1 MRKTT
6 MRVRLSTVLLL
17 GAILTT
23 GSLAA
28 QTAAPQTAAPQR
40 QGSTDIAFTWDGMH
54 SDIVGGGSFWMQGAG
69 LQLHERFWRGLGV
82 VADIAGT
89 RTANIHSTGVGLN
102 LITVT
107 FGPRYT
113 WSRRRVSLYGQGLV
127 GEAFGFDGLF
137 PSSHGANSS
146 DDSLAALAGGG
157 VNVAVSPRLAVRLL
171 EADWLRTQLPNS
183 SGNAQNNCRLDAGV
197 VFRFR

>member
-1 MRKTT
+1 

-17 GAILTT
+17 GAMTITA

-28 QTAAPQTAAPQR
+28 QTPRPQSRTGLAL
-40 QGSTDIAFTWDGMH
+40 TWDGMR
-54 SDIVGGGSFWMQGAG
+54 SNIAGGGSFWMQGAG
-69 LQLHERFWRGLGV
+69 LQLHERIWRGLGA

-89 RTANIHSTGVGLN
+89 HTGNIGSTGVGLD
-102 LITVT
+102 LLTVT

-113 WSRRRVSLYGQGLV
+113 WSRGKVSLYGQGLV
-127 GEAFGFDGLF
+127 GQAFGFHSLF
-137 PSSHGANSS
+137 PSPRGVNTS
-146 DDSLAALAGGG
+146 DNSLAALAGGG
-157 VNVAVSPRLAVRLL
+157 VDVSVSPRLAVRLL

-183 SGNAQNNCRLDAGV
+183 YNNTQNDLRLSAGV